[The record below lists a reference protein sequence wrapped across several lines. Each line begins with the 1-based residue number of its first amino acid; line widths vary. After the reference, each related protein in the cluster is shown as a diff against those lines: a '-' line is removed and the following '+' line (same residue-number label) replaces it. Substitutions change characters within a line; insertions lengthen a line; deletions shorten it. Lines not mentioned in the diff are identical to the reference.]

1 MKSSIGISLLALA
14 VITGA
19 SVPVLAEEQPVTLR
33 FSHFTPPAHPLHV
46 TGIVPWAESIHEASG
61 GSITIEIYPAQQLGQ
76 AGDHYDMAR
85 DGIADFALVNAGY
98 HPGRFPIIATGEQ
111 PFMVTNA
118 RGGSAALDAWY
129 RNYAEEEMS
138 DTKFCIAHHHPPGTF
153 HSKTPIRHPD
163 DIRGRNVR
171 PANATMAAFVSA
183 LGGQVFQ
190 VSAPEARDALE
201 RGIADALTF
210 PWHSVLVF
218 GIDNAVSY
226 HLEIPLYATTFVWA
240 MNRDS
245 YDRLSDAQKEVIDA
259 HCSNDWVERIA
270 GGWQDAEDESRE
282 QIAGRDGHEVIVP
295 TAEEAAA
302 WRAAAEAL
310 EDRWAEAVRG
320 AGKDPDEVRAAL
332 IAELEARDSA
342 F

>member
-1 MKSSIGISLLALA
+1 MNKTIGASALALA
-14 VITGA
+14 ISA
-19 SVPVLAEEQPVTLR
+19 MAPAMALAQDDPVTLR
-33 FSHFTPPAHPLHV
+33 FSHFTPPMHPLHV
-46 TGIVPWAESIHEASG
+46 GGIVPWAESIHEASG
-61 GSITIEIYPAQQLGQ
+61 GSITVEIYPGQQLGQ

-129 RNYAEEEMS
+129 RAYAEEEMD
-138 DTKFCIAHHHPPGTF
+138 DTHFCLAHHHPPGTF
-153 HSKTPIRHPD
+153 HSKVPIRHPD
-163 DIRGRNVR
+163 DVRGMNVR

-218 GIDNAVSY
+218 GLDNSVSY

-259 HCSNDWVERIA
+259 HCSNDWVERVA

-282 QIAGRDGHEVIVP
+282 QIAGREGHEVIVP
-295 TAEEAAA
+295 TDEEVAAWREAAA
-302 WRAAAEAL
+302 GL

-320 AGKDPDEVRAAL
+320 AGKDPEEVRAGL
-332 IAELEARDSA
+332 IAELEKRDSA
-342 F
+342 Y